1 MINEA
6 SPNNYLGSVSNEQLL
21 SRVWMSRK
29 LRDTN
34 ITIKNCI
41 VLGSW
46 YGILPFVLNR
56 LNNIPK
62 IYANDI
68 DSKCIETSKKI
79 NPTIKHIIGDCNQ
92 LKYKN
97 IDCVINPSVNNI
109 IDKGWFESIP
119 KGTLCLLQ
127 TEDIEVEHGCPS
139 NNNEMMKQ
147 YPLSKILYKGKLNST
162 DDVEDFTRYM
172 IIGIK

>member
-6 SPNNYLGSVSNEQLL
+6 SPNNFNGSISNEQLL

-29 LRDTN
+29 LRETN
-34 ITIKNCI
+34 IPINNCI

-46 YGILPFVLNR
+46 YGILPFVLKK
-56 LNNIPK
+56 LNNIKK

-79 NPTIKHIIGDCNQ
+79 NPAIKHIIGDCNQ

-109 IDKGWFESIP
+109 VDEGWFESIP
-119 KGTLCLLQ
+119 KKTLCLLQ

-139 NNNEMMKQ
+139 NNKEMLNQ
-147 YPLSKILYKGKLNST
+147 YPLSKVLYRGKLNTT
-162 DDVEDFTRYM
+162 DDVENFTRYM